1 MRIIAALQQIRTAL
15 HGRNPTALQHIRTAS
30 QGITAHHSASQGIT
44 AHRRASQRIA
54 GHHSTSQGITKYH
67 SASQCITRHHN
78 TFQDITV
85 HHSSVQHSTMH
96 QECPK
101 RLHGCLSGGLRSHVP
116 SVVSRQLTSHM
127 HPAPYKALQRISGH
141 YKVSQRITMHHKTP
155 QPTNPGRNVTK
166 SQKYRGREILQIFLK
181 KTK

>member
-1 MRIIAALQQIRTAL
+1 MSLLLAQGYSHLILIRYTHAQKPIDVRL
-15 HGRNPTALQHIRTAS
+15 YLSDGNRPHTR
-30 QGITAHHSASQGIT
+30 HHSALY
-44 AHRRASQRIA
+44 
-54 GHHSTSQGITKYH
+54 GITKHH

-78 TFQDITV
+78 AFQDITV
-85 HHSSVQHSTMH
+85 HHSSVQHSTRH

-101 RLHGCLSGGLRSHVP
+101 RLHGCPSGGLRSHVP

-127 HPAPYKALQRISGH
+127 HPTPYKALQRISGH

>member
-1 MRIIAALQQIRTAL
+1 MTREKPCCITQHQNCITRHHRTSQRITR
-15 HGRNPTALQHIRTAS
+15 
-30 QGITAHHSASQGIT
+30 HHNASQGIT

-67 SASQCITRHHN
+67 SASKCITRHHN
-78 TFQDITV
+78 AFQDITV

-96 QECPK
+96 QACPK